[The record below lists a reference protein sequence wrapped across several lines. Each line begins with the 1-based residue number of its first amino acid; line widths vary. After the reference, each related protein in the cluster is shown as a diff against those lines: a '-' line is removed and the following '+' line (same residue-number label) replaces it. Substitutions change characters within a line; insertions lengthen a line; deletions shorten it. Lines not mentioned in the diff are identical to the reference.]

1 MYSTHSGAGTTVCS
15 SIGGVTASKTTRG
28 GTAGGPGQ
36 GYLPQKIDEITA
48 AQNQVNKLFDRFK
61 KNVDEEI
68 RIIN

>member
-1 MYSTHSGAGTTVCS
+1 M
-15 SIGGVTASKTTRG
+15 
-28 GTAGGPGQ
+28 
-36 GYLPQKIDEITA
+36 PQKIDEITA